1 MNKRIILAAGHGGGD
16 PGSIGQGTT
25 EAATVVDITNRL
37 ADKLR
42 ADGQVEVVVVPHEL
56 GLVDGINWIN
66 ARYKSLND
74 GYCLEIH
81 KNAAVGAHGVE
92 VWFYSGDA
100 ASQDKAQRILNGLV
114 TTGLPNRGVK
124 GDATNRYGRLGFIR
138 DTNPWAG
145 LAECGFITDGGDFL
159 DPDRYAEALKLG
171 VLNLWDLK
179 PVVKPAPVPTPPP
192 VTVAFRVFAGD
203 KQIGAY
209 NTESGAWNKYSAENG
224 TKIADKD
231 GKDVTA
237 YFVEKFRPPIPPAQD
252 PVTNIE
258 VRLTALEAIV
268 KLITDFLDK
277 VFKWRS

>member
-92 VWFYSGDA
+92 VWFYSNDA

-224 TKIADKD
+224 TKIVDKD
-231 GKDVTA
+231 GKDVTP

-258 VRLTALEAIV
+258 VRLSALEAIV